1 MIEVSD
7 SILIDRPVDVVFD
20 YVADQTHAPDW
31 QDGLIEVRRTTDGPI
46 GVGTTHMAVR
56 TFLGR
61 RLELT
66 NEYVRFEPGR
76 EVAFTAAT
84 GPSHMEVSYRTE
96 PEAGGT
102 RLSCE
107 MRMEQKGLFKLADPL
122 VARSLRRDFASNFAN
137 LKALLEGVVE

>member
-7 SILIDRPVDVVFD
+7 SIQIDRPVDVVFD
-20 YVADQTHAPDW
+20 YVADQTNAPHW
-31 QDGLIEVRRTTDGPI
+31 QDGLTEVRRTTDGPV
-46 GVGTTHMAVR
+46 GVGTAHSVVR

-76 EVAFTAAT
+76 EIAFTVAT
-84 GPSHMEVSYRTE
+84 GPSRMEVTYRTE

-107 MRMEQKGLFKLADPL
+107 MRMEQKGLFNSRTRWWRGACAATSPRTSPL
-122 VARSLRRDFASNFAN
+122 
-137 LKALLEGVVE
+137 